1 MKTAVVFHDFG
12 KLNPYFQEYM
22 KRKIEKKKL
31 SGIKYFRHEV
41 LSCLFLMSNEKS
53 KEAYFP
59 YHILAVLGHHKMLS
73 SDLKSFERERVW
85 QDRWPEISEDAV
97 KHAIEIASEL
107 G

>member
-1 MKTAVVFHDFG
+1 
-12 KLNPYFQEYM
+12 
-22 KRKIEKKKL
+22 
-31 SGIKYFRHEV
+31 
-41 LSCLFLMSNEKS
+41 MSNEKS